1 MAPVPANTAL
11 NEEGFRVSHP
21 LSARSGVE
29 EVELLRLELR
39 FQSLR
44 VPAPRR
50 LAALVRSMERS
61 GQLSA
66 LIAVREDESPL
77 VLIDGYL
84 RIGALRR
91 LGADTAWVEVWECEL
106 SEALLG
112 VLAATHTRGWDVIE
126 EAFMLRELTGVL
138 GLSQHEVAQ
147 RTGRD
152 VSWVNRRLTLIATL
166 TEELL
171 EAVRQ
176 GVVSSWTASRILAP
190 LARANTA
197 HAQALLACL
206 GAHPLS
212 TRELHAW
219 YQHYQQANRPTRER
233 LVENPALFVHTLRAR
248 DEAASLQRL
257 REGPEGQCLA
267 DLGCVEAI
275 LKRLR
280 KRLASV
286 CAHAALPDDLH
297 QAFSRIKSAL
307 ARLDDDVQRYRVD
320 DPAPDP

>member
-1 MAPVPANTAL
+1 MALDGRV
-11 NEEGFRVSHP
+11 FRCVRCDCEVRICSRCDRGNRYCGRQCSGVARRQSQQAAGQLYQRSWRGLHCHAARQRSYRERCRVGSAQIVTHRG
-21 LSARSGVE
+21 SARH
-29 EVELLRLELR
+29 
-39 FQSLR
+39 
-44 VPAPRR
+44 
-50 LAALVRSMERS
+50 
-61 GQLSA
+61 
-66 LIAVREDESPL
+66 AVRGGISGHEP
-77 VLIDGYL
+77 
-84 RIGALRR
+84 
-91 LGADTAWVEVWECEL
+91 
-106 SEALLG
+106 SE
-112 VLAATHTRGWDVIE
+112 
-126 EAFMLRELTGVL
+126 
-138 GLSQHEVAQ
+138 
-147 RTGRD
+147 
-152 VSWVNRRLTLIATL
+152 
-166 TEELL
+166 
-171 EAVRQ
+171 
-176 GVVSSWTASRILAP
+176 P
-190 LARANTA
+190 PA
-197 HAQALLACL
+197 HAHALLACL

-219 YQHYQQANRPTRER
+219 YQHNQQANRPTRER

-267 DLGCVEAI
+267 DLGCVEVI